1 MSPPTPQ
8 RPGRSRSRGS
18 VVLRKNLLM
27 GTIIGISII
36 LGVMSGSLLWGM
48 VVLRLE
54 TDPTGEEDGTTM
66 SIQLPPAS
74 ARNPK
79 LRLTR
84 KRDDVD
90 RPPMDHTGPTKRSTL
105 FQPSD
110 LRLPTPILVMGL
122 MKAGTTSIYGY
133 FRCGLDPNTS
143 KLSHYDCKPP
153 LPSSKGAM
161 DPQKIGTLGQ
171 PGQNKPID
179 PRDVSL
185 SLSFSRF
192 LHSVLV

>member
-27 GTIIGISII
+27 GTTIGISII

-48 VVLRLE
+48 VVLWLE
-54 TDPTGEEDGTTM
+54 TDPSSKDGTTM
-66 SIQLPPAS
+66 SVQLPPAS
-74 ARNPK
+74 VRNPK

-84 KRDDVD
+84 RRDDVD
-90 RPPMDHTGPTKRSTL
+90 RPPMDHAGPTKRSTL

-133 FRCGLDPNTS
+133 FRCGLDPKIS

-153 LPSSKGAM
+153 LRSSKGAM
-161 DPQKIGTLGQ
+161 DPKKIGTLGQ
-171 PGQNKPID
+171 P
-179 PRDVSL
+179 R
-185 SLSFSRF
+185 
-192 LHSVLV
+192 